1 MFKSR
6 LHMFEFGKIEPQKV
20 FLASEHGMYTYS
32 DLERY
37 TGFFLDILKQKSDSV
52 KWPIAFLSE
61 SSDLLIFSMAASWS
75 LGIPIIP
82 LSPKLSQ
89 KELEEVV
96 HELSPSLI
104 FCDTANRNR
113 LSGEDVV
120 HMDENFFLNAFTF
133 DTRNLELPDSSKIK
147 ENQIFGYFLTSGTTG
162 RSKIVPLK
170 RRQMIFAAK
179 ASARN
184 FQPEPNH
191 FWLLCLPLN
200 HIGGVSIIL
209 RSILYGSAIYRMD
222 RFNEEMVTEFL
233 SENPKFQAASLV
245 PTMLTRLL
253 KNPLFKTHRDFKA
266 ILLGGGPTTQHLLK
280 RSVERGVPIVSS
292 YGMTETC
299 AQVVTNS
306 MTAPSG
312 MYTPLKSVG
321 KPFPPNQLQI
331 RDDEGKVL
339 GKNQSGMIWLKGPQI
354 FDGYYQQDKV
364 NNTFDDKGWFRTGD
378 YGHLNG
384 FHQLFIE
391 SRREDLI
398 ISGGENVNPTEVEGA
413 IQKLPHIKEVVVLG
427 LPDEEWGQK
436 VTAVVTLLNG
446 KTPDITEVRELLK
459 TSLVDFKIPKELII
473 VDDLPKTVMG
483 KYKRSELAQM
493 IIKERS

>member
-1 MFKSR
+1 
-6 LHMFEFGKIEPQKV
+6 MFEFGKSEPQKV
-20 FLASEHGMYTYS
+20 FLTSEHGMYTYS
-32 DLERY
+32 DLERF
-37 TGFFLDILKQKSDSV
+37 TGFFLDVIKQKSDSV

-61 SSDLLIFSMAASWS
+61 SSDLLIFSIAAAWN

-89 KELEEVV
+89 KELEDIVQ
-96 HELSPSLI
+96 ELSPSLI

-133 DTRNLELPDSSKIK
+133 DIRDLDLPTPSKIK
-147 ENQIFGYFLTSGTTG
+147 DSSIFGYFLTSGTTG
-162 RSKIVPLK
+162 KSKIVPLK
-170 RRQMIFAAK
+170 RRQMISAAK
-179 ASARN
+179 ASAKN

-200 HIGGVSIIL
+200 HVGGISIIF
-209 RSILYGSAIYRMD
+209 RSLLYGSAIYRMG

-233 SENPKFQAASLV
+233 SENPRFQAASLV
-245 PTMLTRLL
+245 PTMLSRLL

-266 ILLGGGPTTQHLLK
+266 ILLGGGPTTHQLLK
-280 RSVERGVPIVSS
+280 RSVERGIPIVSS

-299 AQVVTNS
+299 AQIVTNA
-306 MTAPSG
+306 MTTPSG

-331 RDDEGKVL
+331 RDNNGKVL
-339 GKNQSGMIWLKGPQI
+339 GKNQSGMIWLKGPQV
-354 FDGYYQQDKV
+354 FDGYYEVDENSDVFDK
-364 NNTFDDKGWFRTGD
+364 NNWFKTGD

-384 FHQLFIE
+384 FDQLFIE

-398 ISGGENVNPTEVEGA
+398 ITGGENVNPVEVEEA
-413 IQKLPHIKEVVVLG
+413 IQRLPLIKEAVVIG
-427 LPDEEWGQK
+427 IPDEEWGQK
-436 VTAVVTLLNG
+436 VTAVITLLNG
-446 KTPDITEVRELLK
+446 QTPDIDEMKKMLSSEL
-459 TSLVDFKIPKELII
+459 TDFKIPKELVV
-473 VDDLPKTVMG
+473 VDKLPKTVMG
-483 KYKRSELAQM
+483 KVKRWELAQQ
-493 IIKERS
+493 IIKK

>member
-6 LHMFEFGKIEPQKV
+6 LHIFEFGKAEPQKV
-20 FLASEHGMYTYS
+20 FLTSVHRMYTYS
-32 DLERY
+32 DLERF
-37 TGFFLDILKQKSDSV
+37 TGFFLDIIKQKSDST
-52 KWPIAFLSE
+52 KWPIAFLSD
-61 SSDLLIFSMAASWS
+61 SSDLLIFSIAASWK

-89 KELEEVV
+89 KEIEEVV

-113 LSGEDVV
+113 LSGEDVI

-133 DTRNLELPDSSKIK
+133 DTREMKLPDSSKIK
-147 ENQIFGYFLTSGTTG
+147 DSAIFGYFLTSGTTG
-162 RSKIVPLK
+162 KSKIVPLK

-179 ASARN
+179 ASAKN

-200 HIGGVSIIL
+200 HVGGISIIF
-209 RSILYGSAIYRMD
+209 RSLLYGSAIYRMG

-233 SENPKFQAASLV
+233 SENPRFQAASLV
-245 PTMLTRLL
+245 PTMLSRLL
-253 KNPLFKTHRDFKA
+253 RNPLFKTHREFKA
-266 ILLGGGPTTQHLLK
+266 ILLGGGPTTQQLLK
-280 RSVERGVPIVSS
+280 RSVERGIPIVSS

-299 AQVVTNS
+299 AQIVTNP

-331 RDDEGKVL
+331 RDDNGKVL
-339 GKNQSGMIWLKGPQI
+339 GKNQSGVIWLKGPQI
-354 FDGYYQQDKV
+354 FDGYYNKEETEQVFDK
-364 NNTFDDKGWFRTGD
+364 NNWFKTGD
-378 YGHLNG
+378 FGHLNG
-384 FHQLFIE
+384 FDQLFIE

-398 ISGGENVNPTEVEGA
+398 ISGGENINPTEVEEA
-413 IQKLPHIKEVVVLG
+413 IQKLPLIKEAVVLG

-436 VTAVVTLLNG
+436 VIVVVTLLNG
-446 KTPDITEVRELLK
+446 KTPDIQEMKRMLSADLI
-459 TSLVDFKIPKELII
+459 DFKIPKELII
-473 VDDLPKTVMG
+473 VDSLPKTAMG
-483 KYKRSELAQM
+483 KVKRWELAQQ
-493 IIKERS
+493 IIKDRS

>member
-61 SSDLLIFSMAASWS
+61 SSDLLIFSMAAAWS

-113 LSGEDVV
+113 LSGEDVI

-133 DTRNLELPDSSKIK
+133 DTRNLELPDASKIK

-209 RSILYGSAIYRMD
+209 RSILYGSAVYRMD

-299 AQVVTNS
+299 AQIVTNS

-354 FDGYYQQDKV
+354 FDGYYQQDKIGE
-364 NNTFDDKGWFRTGD
+364 TFDEKGWFRTGD

-398 ISGGENVNPTEVEGA
+398 ISGGENINPTEVEAA
-413 IQKLPHIKEVVVLG
+413 IQKLPHIREVVVLG

-459 TSLVDFKIPKELII
+459 TSLVDFKIPKKLII
-473 VDDLPKTVMG
+473 VDDIPKTVMG
-483 KYKRSELAQM
+483 KYKRSELVQM
-493 IIKERS
+493 IIKEKH